1 MKAKASTR
9 AKKLK
14 GKSEVFLQSLVN
26 RNIGSRTGKDV
37 KAGKLIDK
45 DEDGFDNFDAYWS
58 ESDADLTNNT
68 TFHSKLSSVSGQPEK
83 ENQAHT
89 TDGHTST
96 LKSVD
101 SCTVSSLKV
110 GGTGTYY
117 LGNRIIGSR
126 TGKNIK
132 AGKNIRRCD
141 DGIENFDDYWSESEA
156 ESILSFHRSIRA
168 NDTRSFLGADMPQER
183 DENISSIN
191 GEDGSEGEVVINPRH
206 QQAVT
211 GWENSGWEQDKDSE
225 GDEQGDG
232 AGHAKKHA
240 SELVEDNLDGGSERQ
255 ICPDTRSVQDSY
267 TQHQQSLGH
276 KQSNNIPEDSTVSSS
291 SDHPA
296 SRSEQSDLETEMEDA
311 ESKPESTQDC
321 CRGTVEVPLEQSS
334 QSTCSES
341 SQDDD
346 VTGTVLKRPDSLSR
360 SRLSHIM
367 QLQAHGEEEH
377 VTNKAASIQLEIVQ
391 KPTMSD
397 KKADSSSQMTENS
410 QVQQSGELSSP
421 VVYSSKG
428 NRSKFKTTLNRSRHG
443 KKSLGDKSDPS
454 ISEDVTG
461 RLSTRRT
468 RSQSKQS
475 LGTGEIQP
483 VDASSNKG
491 RKQNK
496 SVLNS
501 CDWTDGTEIQSLE
514 LPPSKGRRQKKS
526 LSNSGNVTDDT
537 EIQPL
542 EPSSIKGRKHKK
554 SLSNSGNV
562 TDDTEIQPLE
572 PSSSK
577 GRKQKK
583 SLSNSG
589 NLTDDTE
596 VQPLEP
602 SSIKGRKQKK
612 SLSNSGNVTD
622 DTEIQPLE
630 PSSSKGRKQKKSL
643 SNSGNVTDDT
653 EIQPLEPSS
662 SKGRKQKSLSNS
674 GNVTDD
680 TEIQPLEPSS
690 SKGRKQKSLSNS
702 GNVTDDTEIQPL
714 EPSPRKG
721 RKQKSLSNS
730 GNMTDDTEIQPL
742 EPSSGKRRKQKKSLS
757 NSGNVTDDTE
767 IQPLEP
773 SFSKDRKQKKSLSN
787 SGNVTVQQTL
797 SETAVKVL
805 SSGRNNRCKDI
816 TSYKSSCAD
825 INANVDENLT
835 GKSNKKENQ
844 KLKKILKSAR
854 CRDHEKSLTQGKA
867 AVVPE
872 ADKDATNADQQES
885 EASVDA
891 TDGTHVGGEAH
902 IYHTDSDQEEP
913 EAGSDHTNSDQEQT
927 ETVSDHTNSD
937 QEEMEAVSD
946 HTNSDQEEMEAVS
959 DHSND
964 DQAELGE
971 GSAHTYNIVTD
982 HKILE
987 KVEQSSK
994 ERVHGADHE
1003 MNNSPVSKVSSV
1015 TGRNKSA
1022 TSSMHHTSQM
1032 PGAFDMDEKQDESN
1046 ATKHGAKQDKD
1057 SSGTTVT
1064 ASNLCKDDA
1073 PPSEHFN
1080 TPGDLPCVNKQARHS
1095 CGGDITL
1102 AGFNDQALSQKSVS
1116 VAGLDIGGD
1125 VTGSISK
1132 NTNGTL
1138 SIIPSHTP
1146 MLSFRTKK
1154 RLSYSKLLNDS
1165 LEKRSLTDTSGSVP
1179 VVSGLTQPPPLE
1191 SVVEEESTGD
1201 HGDTDGANTDFLC
1214 LRPASINRRS
1224 SHRPEEG
1231 LDSTEE
1237 EFWMVDEKPP
1247 MKKKTV
1253 KKSLSPKNSVKQK
1266 RKSGGDVMEENTV
1279 RETKTTRRKTE
1290 NVKKSAGKDVKS
1302 AVVSEANIVA
1312 EDENGLLQHAL
1323 FTDTPT
1329 SCNPR
1334 KRKSSQQPASN
1345 SGVKKSKAARVTK
1358 TRVMMKGTRKPAVT
1372 KGSLSRLSHLSIT
1385 VPCETPKSGVSF
1397 RQRRRTSVSDS
1408 ELSSMNMSCPA
1419 EFSAQSVDS
1428 IRANKHGK
1436 NTSSSL
1442 KETIV
1447 STSPKVKP
1455 LTPCLTNST
1464 VKSVRK
1470 KKRRVTISNI
1480 VEKASVSYS
1489 DSTVSENELKTG
1501 DSPNCSNSV
1510 PNISDVT
1517 GSPVHI
1523 FEMTNT
1529 ATPVP
1534 ITAPPK
1540 SKIIYPQPA
1549 PEGLRRSNRVRLKPI
1564 EWFKNEHVIYERRKS
1579 GTFVIAGVKPSKE
1592 SEYLAAEAEK
1602 RKRRVARMKKTKE
1615 TKSSKLSRNKLLAKA
1630 NLSVHTVLS
1639 PTLDYTVSSDIP
1651 VMNPETQE
1659 EVLVDCVAP
1668 VDGSLYVGPSGDSPC
1683 EGDPYI
1689 ICHAIQQPA
1698 FTVGHLLICPL
1709 GEKPTQALEDNTL
1722 IFTIVHGKLS
1732 VTIHRGSTVLEA
1744 GDQFFVPRG
1753 NTYSLKNLR
1762 NEEAK
1767 LSFVNL
1773 MESISS

>member
-1 MKAKASTR
+1 MKAKASAR

-14 GKSEVFLQSLVN
+14 GQSEVFLQSLVN

-83 ENQAHT
+83 ENKAHT
-89 TDGHTST
+89 AHGHTST

-101 SCTVSSLKV
+101 TCTSLKV

-141 DGIENFDDYWSESEA
+141 DGIENFDDYWSESES

-168 NDTRSFLGADMPQER
+168 NDTRSFLGADTPQER
-183 DENISSIN
+183 DENISSMT

-206 QQAVT
+206 RPAVT
-211 GWENSGWEQDKDSE
+211 GWENGGWGQGEDCE
-225 GDEQGDG
+225 GVEQGAG
-232 AGHAKKHA
+232 GGHAVEDA
-240 SELVEDNLDGGSERQ
+240 SKLVEDNLDDSAERQ
-255 ICPDTRSVQDSY
+255 RCPDTRSVQGSY
-267 TQHQQSLGH
+267 TQHQQSFGH
-276 KQSNNIPEDSTVSSS
+276 KQANVIPEDSTVSSS
-291 SDHPA
+291 SEPPV
-296 SRSEQSDLETEMEDA
+296 SRSEQCDVETEMEDV
-311 ESKPESTQDC
+311 ESKPECTEDC
-321 CRGTVEVPLEQSS
+321 NQSTVEVPLEQSS

-346 VTGTVLKRPDSLSR
+346 VTGTVLKRPDSLGR

-367 QLQAHGEEEH
+367 QLQPHGEEKH
-377 VTNKAASIQLEIVQ
+377 VTTKAASIQLEIVQ
-391 KPTMSD
+391 KSAMSD
-397 KKADSSSQMTENS
+397 QEAECSSQLTETENS
-410 QVQQSGELSSP
+410 PVQQSGEMSSP
-421 VVYSSKG
+421 GIYSNKKG
-428 NRSKFKTTLNRSRHG
+428 RSKLKTPLNRSRHG
-443 KKSLGDKSDPS
+443 KKSLGDKSNAS

-461 RLSTRRT
+461 KVSTRRT

-475 LGTGEIQP
+475 LGGAEIQP
-483 VDASSNKG
+483 IDTSSSKG
-491 RKQNK
+491 RKQ
-496 SVLNS
+496 
-501 CDWTDGTEIQSLE
+501 
-514 LPPSKGRRQKKS
+514 
-526 LSNSGNVTDDT
+526 
-537 EIQPL
+537 
-542 EPSSIKGRKHKK
+542 KK

-589 NLTDDTE
+589 NVTDDTE
-596 VQPLEP
+596 IQPDDTEIQPLEP
-602 SSIKGRKQKK
+602 SSSKGRKQKK

-662 SKGRKQKSLSNS
+662 SKGRKQK
-674 GNVTDD
+674 
-680 TEIQPLEPSS
+680 
-690 SKGRKQKSLSNS
+690 
-702 GNVTDDTEIQPL
+702 
-714 EPSPRKG
+714 
-721 RKQKSLSNS
+721 
-730 GNMTDDTEIQPL
+730 
-742 EPSSGKRRKQKKSLS
+742 
-757 NSGNVTDDTE
+757 
-767 IQPLEP
+767 
-773 SFSKDRKQKKSLSN
+773 KSLSN
-787 SGNVTVQQTL
+787 SGNVTVQQTH

-805 SSGRNNRCKDI
+805 SSGRNNRCKNI
-816 TSYKSSCAD
+816 TLDKSSCAD
-825 INANVDENLT
+825 INANVDESLT
-835 GKSNKKENQ
+835 GMSNKNEN
-844 KLKKILKSAR
+844 KKSKKILNNAR
-854 CRDHEKSLTQGKA
+854 CSDHEKILTQRNA
-867 AVVPE
+867 SIVLE
-872 ADKDATNADQQES
+872 ADVDATNVDQQEA
-885 EASVDA
+885 ETGLDA
-891 TDGTHVGGEAH
+891 TDSTHVEREAH
-902 IYHTDSDQEEP
+902 FCHTDSDQDEPEARSDHTDTDQEELETGSGHSNDDQEEP
-913 EAGSDHTNSDQEQT
+913 EAGSDLTDT
-927 ETVSDHTNSD
+927 D
-937 QEEMEAVSD
+937 QEELETGSD
-946 HTNSDQEEMEAVS
+946 HSNDDQEEPEAGSDLTDTDQEELEASS

-964 DQAELGE
+964 DQAELDE
-971 GSAHTYNIVTD
+971 GSAHTINNVTD
-982 HKILE
+982 DKILG

-994 ERVHGADHE
+994 ESVNGADHE
-1003 MNNSPVSKVSSV
+1003 LNNSPVGKVSSN

-1022 TSSMHHTSQM
+1022 RSSMQDTSQLL
-1032 PGAFDMDEKQDESN
+1032 GAFDMDEKQDESN
-1046 ATKHGAKQDKD
+1046 TTTHSAKRDD
-1057 SSGTTVT
+1057 DVSGNTVT
-1064 ASNLCKDDA
+1064 APYLCKADA

-1080 TPGDLPCVNKQARHS
+1080 TPGDLQCVNEQAGHS
-1095 CGGDITL
+1095 HGGDITL
-1102 AGFNDQALSQKSVS
+1102 ADFNDQGPSQKSVS

-1132 NTNGTL
+1132 NTNATV

-1165 LEKRSLTDTSGSVP
+1165 QERRSQTETSGSLP
-1179 VVSGLTQPPPLE
+1179 AVSGLTQPPPLE
-1191 SVVEEESTGD
+1191 SVVEEEATSD
-1201 HGDTDGANTDFLC
+1201 HGNKDDPNCDFLC
-1214 LRPASINRRS
+1214 LRPASINRSTS
-1224 SHRPEEG
+1224 SRQEEG

-1237 EFWMVDEKPP
+1237 EFWMVDDKPP
-1247 MKKKTV
+1247 KKKKPV
-1253 KKSLSPKNSVKQK
+1253 KKSKSPKHSVKQK
-1266 RKSGGDVMEENTV
+1266 RNSAGDVMEEDTV
-1279 RETKTTRRKTE
+1279 KKSKSPKHSVKQKRNSAGDVMEEDTVKKSKSPKHSVKQKRNSAGDVMEEDTVKGKKTTRKKTE
-1290 NVKKSAGKDVKS
+1290 NVKKRADGTSP
-1302 AVVSEANIVA
+1302 VVSEADIVA
-1312 EDENGLLQHAL
+1312 EDEEGLLQHTL

-1329 SCNPR
+1329 SCSPR
-1334 KRKSSQQPASN
+1334 KRKSTQQPAAN
-1345 SGVKKSKAARVTK
+1345 SGGKKSKSARVTK
-1358 TRVMMKGTRKPAVT
+1358 TRVIMKGTRKSAVT
-1372 KGSLSRLSHLSIT
+1372 KASLSGLSHLSIT

-1419 EFSAQSVDS
+1419 QFSPQSVES
-1428 IRANKHGK
+1428 KKANKQTK

-1455 LTPCLTNST
+1455 LTPCLTNSI
-1464 VKSVRK
+1464 VKSVQK

-1489 DSTVSENELKTG
+1489 DSTGSEHELEIG
-1501 DSPNCSNSV
+1501 DSPNCSNSM

-1523 FEMTNT
+1523 FEITNT

-1534 ITAPPK
+1534 IRAPPK
-1540 SKIIYPQPA
+1540 SKIIYPRPA
-1549 PEGLRRSNRVRLKPI
+1549 PEGVRRSNRVRLKPI

-1592 SEYLAAEAEK
+1592 AEYLAAEAEK
-1602 RKRRVARMKKTKE
+1602 RKRRLARMKKTKE

-1630 NLSVHTVLS
+1630 NLSVHTDLS
-1639 PTLDYTVSSDIP
+1639 STLDYTVSSDFP

-1668 VDGSLYVGPSGDSPC
+1668 VDGSLYVGPNGDSPC

-1698 FTVGHLLICPL
+1698 FTVGHLLIAPL

-1744 GDQFFVPRG
+1744 GDQFFVPRVSETKTKKSLSDITDPTMLG
-1753 NTYSLKNLR
+1753 QVCLWNTDINYLVPK
-1762 NEEAK
+1762 E
-1767 LSFVNL
+1767 
-1773 MESISS
+1773 